1 MRVKELKL
9 KQKRR
14 EERKEDYMQMPGA
27 GETRS
32 GNWKNLS
39 RSIEFFLLLCYIN
52 RYLKNMQL
60 EFSSMYVDKVRKPER
75 SGLNMEIQKS
85 PVYIYSNWSHENG
98 DQNPSGRGGVC
109 RKEESQSSWLT
120 GE

>member
-14 EERKEDYMQMPGA
+14 EERKEDYMQTPGE

-52 RYLKNMQL
+52 RYLKNITYRQ
-60 EFSSMYVDKVRKPER
+60 YVGRQGQETREVWAEHGDSEVT
-75 SGLNMEIQKS
+75 SI
-85 PVYIYSNWSHENG
+85 YI
-98 DQNPSGRGGVC
+98 
-109 RKEESQSSWLT
+109 
-120 GE
+120 